1 MLVQKTLN
9 MANGTGYV
17 VPLSTG
23 VAFGSVQLRAG
34 VACYVKTV
42 AYSAIDPAPSAPVA
56 TPAPA
61 SGATADYYHMAA
73 SETIRIGYEAPM
85 GAVKFKDIVETSYT
99 DTIQYLVVWSEGAG
113 DLVINAH

>member
-1 MLVQKTLN
+1 MLVQKTLK
-9 MANGTGYV
+9 MANATGYV

-42 AYSAIDPAPSAPVA
+42 AYSAIDPAPSVPLA
-56 TPAPA
+56 TPAP
-61 SGATADYYHMAA
+61 STGEVADYYHMAA